1 MAVERIF
8 TCNQCG
14 SIIESWG
21 DGKPI
26 SGCPHHNPEKRG
38 HIQKREALIT
48 LNLGFQYE
56 PGVGWVVSAFGLI
69 GDGKTMDDA
78 VADIQAKITKAGW

>member
-1 MAVERIF
+1 MNAYSPAISAVLLSSRGA
-8 TCNQCG
+8 T
-14 SIIESWG
+14 
-21 DGKPI
+21 
-26 SGCPHHNPEKRG
+26 EKRG

-56 PGVGWVVSAFGLI
+56 PSVGWVVSAFGLI
-69 GDGKTMDDA
+69 GEGKTMDDA